1 MKVSQLTSDSLTD
14 EIIDRLLF
22 DGLEDTGERGDCILV
37 LGSTKAVQYRVPEA
51 AALYHAGRA
60 PKVLMCGGAAE
71 GIPEAEQMRQ
81 RAQELGIPASDILV
95 DPQSRNTIENILFA
109 LVELQRSCW
118 LNRVDSV
125 LLVTTAC
132 HMRRSLQIAR
142 YLFPQHIAVHP
153 CPAEDTHTR
162 RSNWMETEQGRS
174 RATLEACNIIRC
186 VKNGVF
192 PDFEI

>member
-1 MKVSQLTSDSLTD
+1 MKVSQLTGDSLTE

-22 DGLEDTGERGDCILV
+22 DGLEDTGEKGDCILV
-37 LGSTKAVQYRVPEA
+37 LGSTKAVEYRVPA
-51 AALYHAGRA
+51 AAELYHAGRA

-71 GIPEAEQMRQ
+71 GLPEAEQMRQ
-81 RAQELGIPASDILV
+81 RAQELGIPDADILV
-95 DPQSRNTIENILFA
+95 DTQSRNTIENILFA

-132 HMRRSLQIAR
+132 HMRRSLHIAR
-142 YLFPQHIAVHP
+142 YLFPKHIAVHP

-162 RSNWMETEQGRS
+162 RNNWMLTEQGRN
-174 RATLEACNIIRC
+174 RAELEARNIIRC

>member
-81 RAQELGIPASDILV
+81 RAQELGIPVLQPKKLREEGFLEQLREIAPDEFYQIGDCLNASNLYGATNAAYYNV
-95 DPQSRNTIENILFA
+95 RNMSRI
-109 LVELQRSCW
+109 
-118 LNRVDSV
+118 
-125 LLVTTAC
+125 
-132 HMRRSLQIAR
+132 
-142 YLFPQHIAVHP
+142 
-153 CPAEDTHTR
+153 
-162 RSNWMETEQGRS
+162 
-174 RATLEACNIIRC
+174 
-186 VKNGVF
+186 
-192 PDFEI
+192 